1 MNRPP
6 GLSLRVGTIA
16 DAVEEKRNPEPE
28 KIQFTHQISELV
40 GNLQFTPH
48 HEEKHLA
55 HMTRLASCTLEVFL
69 SDPLGRLLGSSPSPQ
84 ATWKT
89 TA

>member
-1 MNRPP
+1 MNRSP

-16 DAVEEKRNPEPE
+16 DAVENKENPRTR
-28 KIQFTHQISELV
+28 KDTIH
-40 GNLQFTPH
+40 TPDFRAGGKLTMY
-48 HEEKHLA
+48 HEEKHLV

-69 SDPLGRLLGSSPSPQ
+69 SDPLGSLLGSSPSPQ
-84 ATWKT
+84 PTWKT